1 MSSKLNMQDI
11 VDLLV
16 ANNDISK
23 EESEKFIVEFINAIE
38 KGLSTDGLVKV
49 KDFGTFKLTQ
59 IQERESIDVNTQE
72 KIVIPSHRRVS
83 FVPAPNLKGL
93 VNKPFA
99 HFETTPLSD
108 GIFLEGL
115 SQDDGSDIN
124 GDDLEA
130 EEEKPTSTV
139 PKEDIVEKVNPIETV
154 EDEGKSAEIVVDEVI
169 LPPVTPIIDNNIID
183 SVPKINLDID
193 DEKDLSKGEITDNPS
208 KNAKSKKPKSRGKLR
223 RYILRWDVAITLFV
237 IVGVGVAYHYYFA
250 KSKLSKQGVED
261 SIIPQPINSISS
273 NCAENKSSESS
284 AVIDSVRRSDRMR
297 PEPVKTVKMSPGRTL
312 RLIALDK
319 FGNREFWI
327 YIYLKNKDKIENPNV
342 IPIGLIL
349 NLPNEDEFDMNANN
363 PDDVSKAKKLGDQ
376 VMKGF

>member
-23 EESEKFIVEFINAIE
+23 EESEKFIVEFIKAIE

-99 HFETTPLSD
+99 HFETTPLND

-124 GDDLEA
+124 DDDLGA
-130 EEEKPTSTV
+130 EEEEPTSTV

-154 EDEGKSAEIVVDEVI
+154 EDKGKSAEVVADEVV

-183 SVPKINLDID
+183 SVPKINLGID
-193 DEKDLSKGEITDNPS
+193 DEKDPSKGKITDNPS
-208 KNAKSKKPKSRGKLR
+208 NNTKSKKPKSRGMLR
-223 RYILRWDVAITLFV
+223 RYILRWDVAITIFM

-250 KSKLSKQGVED
+250 KSKPSKQGVED
-261 SIIPQPINSISS
+261 SIIPKPINSISS
-273 NCAENKSSESS
+273 NRAENKSSQSS
-284 AVIDSVRRSDRMR
+284 AVIDSVKRSERMR